1 MQEAEQR
8 GGTLTYKGAF
18 DSRAFYGHFVSAI
31 SLTHSSH
38 WPDICEISSRAL
50 HASTDA
56 SSSSNTVSYELAELD
71 VLQETEMYLVR
82 GCR

>member
-18 DSRAFYGHFVSAI
+18 DSRAFYGRFVSAI
-31 SLTHSSH
+31 SLTYSSH

-56 SSSSNTVSYELAELD
+56 SSSSNTVSDELAKLD
-71 VLQETEMYLVR
+71 ALQETEMYLVR